1 MSPAIARSG
10 LRGLRRNGRGMVL
23 VSEIVEEA
31 SELGQVIVLVGALL
45 AAISIG
51 LLGLAVVAG
60 QGDLLGRDVA
70 WVTPYVGGGGVV
82 AAGLG
87 LTAAAICSVSV
98 LASGTIRSPC
108 RLPGERRHEGLQG

>member
-1 MSPAIARSG
+1 MRH
-10 LRGLRRNGRGMVL
+10 
-23 VSEIVEEA
+23 
-31 SELGQVIVLVGALL
+31 VIVLVGALL

-51 LLGLAVVAG
+51 LLGLAVVAA

-87 LTAAAICSVSV
+87 LTAAAILLGIGLGQWDDPKPVP
-98 LASGTIRSPC
+98 T
-108 RLPGERRHEGLQG
+108 PGERRHEGLQG